1 MARGILYVETRPSA
15 PQRTAEY
22 HSWYDETH
30 LREVVAMDGF
40 VSGRRLEPVA
50 DDGPFVAL
58 YEIEADDLQA
68 VVDRLLAA
76 AVGGAL
82 HMSDALCMDPAPV
95 VRLLRTITVQESEPE
110 PGPGRSALADS
121 GTAPR

>member
-22 HSWYDETH
+22 HTWYDETH

-40 VSGRRLEPVA
+40 VSARRLEPIT

-58 YEIEADDLQA
+58 YEIEADNLQA
-68 VVDRLLAA
+68 VADRLFAA

-82 HMSDALCMDPAPV
+82 HMSDALCTDPAPV
-95 VRLLRTITVQESEPE
+95 VRLLRTITVHESES
-110 PGPGRSALADS
+110 GPGRLSPADS
-121 GTAPR
+121 GRAPH